1 MSDMQWQFETTTGEG
16 QFEITVHV
24 SYEADEHG
32 IFNDNIDK
40 ITQKDF
46 DLTGIF
52 CAEQL
57 AELEME
63 ASMKLR
69 DHYLG
74 LANSDFGLL

>member
-1 MSDMQWQFETTTGEG
+1 MADLQWEFETTTGEG

-24 SYEADEHG
+24 SYETDEHG
-32 IFNDNIDK
+32 IYNDNIEK
-40 ITQKDF
+40 ITQGNF

-69 DHYLG
+69 GHYL
-74 LANSDFGLL
+74 LLSNSDFGLL

>member
-24 SYEADEHG
+24 SYETDEHG
-32 IFNDNIDK
+32 IYNDNIEK
-40 ITQKDF
+40 ITQGDF

-52 CAEQL
+52 CKEQL
-57 AELEME
+57 GELEME

-69 DHYLG
+69 GHYLG
-74 LANSDFGLL
+74 LDKSDFGLL

>member
-1 MSDMQWQFETTTGEG
+1 MADMQWEFETITGEG

-24 SYEADEHG
+24 SYETDEHG
-32 IFNDNIDK
+32 IFNDNIEK
-40 ITQKDF
+40 ITHGNV